1 MSSMERDEV
10 TIIESNRTM
19 AILSLSLSVS
29 LSHYFSLTRSFPYYT
44 YTFET
49 TLHRG
54 QQYYC
59 ESLKARYKD
68 RRFAIFSK
76 RTKTIRIDER
86 RCSSLATPPPPT
98 PYPIPCL
105 TNSQTSFHFSNERSP
120 FSVRRCFVLVFG
132 PSNHTRGRVCVQKES
147 ASVRSRGTSASR
159 RPSRRIDRRAIDELN
174 IRAPCTINNTR
185 SDSNALKG
193 SPSLPVFESLVR
205 IFLSTSRLVDSY
217 VSISRTTIR
226 SCSPNDFR
234 SFPRRLRASADS
246 TAFALFSSFFFSF
259 FGCFR
264 YPLVRIEQVEVIISS
279 RNDIVDVSILSRN
292 VRRYRNPVDTIAT
305 GSLFARKARRFS
317 RRWFPSIRTSKVF

>member
-86 RCSSLATPPPPT
+86 RCSSLATPKRRFISPT
-98 PYPIPCL
+98 NDPR
-105 TNSQTSFHFSNERSP
+105 SAFVDASFSFLDLPTIRGGG
-120 FSVRRCFVLVFG
+120 FAFKRRV
-132 PSNHTRGRVCVQKES
+132 
-147 ASVRSRGTSASR
+147 
-159 RPSRRIDRRAIDELN
+159 RRIDLAGPVRRDARADESTAA
-174 IRAPCTINNTR
+174 R
-185 SDSNALKG
+185 
-193 SPSLPVFESLVR
+193 
-205 IFLSTSRLVDSY
+205 STS
-217 VSISRTTIR
+217 
-226 SCSPNDFR
+226 
-234 SFPRRLRASADS
+234 
-246 TAFALFSSFFFSF
+246 
-259 FGCFR
+259 
-264 YPLVRIEQVEVIISS
+264 
-279 RNDIVDVSILSRN
+279 
-292 VRRYRNPVDTIAT
+292 
-305 GSLFARKARRFS
+305 
-317 RRWFPSIRTSKVF
+317 